1 MKRILLLIVII
12 AVFSCE
18 DKPSTGD
25 LVKDMVVQTNYDNT
39 VAFNGYTKYAMPLDT
54 IGLVSNA
61 SDASA
66 IVNNYSKAVTNAI
79 KKNFDARGYQ
89 RVPLDQKPDFGV
101 NVFVVNDL
109 SVFQSVVYPNYY
121 YGYPGYG
128 YGSYYGY
135 GGYYG
140 YPYVNT
146 SVYNQAILV
155 IEFADLNSIQNGNAK
170 VVWTANIGDLITSVD
185 QTGKVLEA
193 IDQAFVQS
201 PYLKKQ

>member
-1 MKRILLLIVII
+1 MKRSLFFIVI
-12 AVFSCE
+12 AAFSCM
-18 DKPSTGD
+18 DKPSSGD

-39 VAFNGYTKYAMPLDT
+39 ISFSAFSTYALPPDT
-54 IGLVSNA
+54 IGLVSNT

-66 IVNNYSKAVTNAI
+66 IVNNYSKAIVSAV
-79 KKNFDARGYQ
+79 KKNFDSQGFQ
-89 RVPLDQKPDFGV
+89 RVELNQDPDFGV
-101 NVFVVNDL
+101 NIFVVNDL

-135 GGYYG
+135 GGYYN

-146 SVYNQAILV
+146 QVYNQAILV
-155 IEFADLNSIQNGNAK
+155 IEFADLNTIENGNAR

-185 QTGKVLEA
+185 QDVKVLEA
-193 IDQAFVQS
+193 INQAFVQS